1 VTALLLT
8 VVGLY
13 GVVAYTVSQR
23 TQEIGVRIALGASR
37 RDVFALVIRQG
48 MTPAV
53 IGLAVGALCA
63 LALTRSLATQLYG
76 VKPADLPTFA
86 CVSLILLLAAFAA
99 CWLPARHATK
109 IDPIVALRHD

>member
-13 GVVAYTVSQR
+13 GAVAYTVSQR
-23 TQEIGVRIALGASR
+23 TQEIGVRIAFGASR
-37 RDVFALVIRQG
+37 RDVLALVIRQG

-53 IGLAVGALCA
+53 VGLAVGALCA

-76 VKPADLPTFA
+76 VKPADLPTFI
-86 CVSLILLLAAFAA
+86 CVSLILLLAALAA
-99 CWLPARHATK
+99 CWVPARRAARV
-109 IDPIVALRHD
+109 DPMIALRQE